1 MIFKVLFSTLLLL
14 TSLDAKDFKVA
25 SYNVENL
32 FDLHFDG
39 TEYKEYIPNKISS
52 WNHKNYTTKLKNIS
66 KVINDLDVDIIAL
79 QEVESLKALKDLLT
93 YTKKYKYYSFVKNK
107 RSAIGLAILSK
118 YKILETQEIQI
129 NTNNKYSR
137 PIQKVNVKIENK
149 QIAIYNNHWP
159 SKRASENERIE
170 YALTLQEYL
179 NQQAKSDYILLG
191 DFNSNYNEFKTFK
204 NDKKLNNTYGNTGIN
219 QVLNTSI
226 LKKYISKQNISSFKK
241 TVHYNLWLD
250 KQYQDRYSYKYK
262 GQNNTPD
269 NILLST
275 YLFDSKD
282 VSYVNNSFQVFKPE
296 YLYKNNKI
304 QRWKIIGKNRIH
316 AGHGYSDHLP
326 IYAVFS
332 TNEYTN
338 YSKSKSKQGATNDI
352 SYLYKIENLDK
363 DITLKNIVV
372 IYKKKSN
379 AIIKQ
384 LDNRAIYIYKEA
396 KELELGKMYDL
407 EVKRIKNYHGLKEIV
422 KINTHKFKK
431 EFPQYKTLYTQANT
445 IDILDFDSQNEIIT
459 NLSGIYKKGYLHYL
473 KKNVKKKIKLY
484 SKNRSLL
491 PKNGQKIN
499 IISGHLSFYKSKAQ
513 IIIYKES
520 DFSVN

>member
-1 MIFKVLFSTLLLL
+1 
-14 TSLDAKDFKVA
+14 
-25 SYNVENL
+25 
-32 FDLHFDG
+32 
-39 TEYKEYIPNKISS
+39 
-52 WNHKNYTTKLKNIS
+52 
-66 KVINDLDVDIIAL
+66 
-79 QEVESLKALKDLLT
+79 
-93 YTKKYKYYSFVKNK
+93 
-107 RSAIGLAILSK
+107 
-118 YKILETQEIQI
+118 
-129 NTNNKYSR
+129 
-137 PIQKVNVKIENK
+137 
-149 QIAIYNNHWP
+149 
-159 SKRASENERIE
+159 
-170 YALTLQEYL
+170 
-179 NQQAKSDYILLG
+179 
-191 DFNSNYNEFKTFK
+191 
-204 NDKKLNNTYGNTGIN
+204 
-219 QVLNTSI
+219 
-226 LKKYISKQNISSFKK
+226 
-241 TVHYNLWLD
+241 
-250 KQYQDRYSYKYK
+250 
-262 GQNNTPD
+262 
-269 NILLST
+269 
-275 YLFDSKD
+275 
-282 VSYVNNSFQVFKPE
+282 
-296 YLYKNNKI
+296 
-304 QRWKIIGKNRIH
+304 
-316 AGHGYSDHLP
+316 
-326 IYAVFS
+326 
-332 TNEYTN
+332 
-338 YSKSKSKQGATNDI
+338 
-352 SYLYKIENLDK
+352 
-363 DITLKNIVV
+363 KNIVV